1 MGWFSRWR
9 YRRKVLRE
17 ALGHRLD
24 ARFVRLFQERNR
36 LAHYQTRI
44 EYLRGELEE
53 RLQEPVLVR
62 YNSNT
67 TLVEFATE
75 YNTIAKLTVFLRV
88 AKWRPHTRLL
98 IRINPQYRAYQ
109 IWFQAAFAGL
119 RQTHRDLKSVLTLK
133 TEAPRE

>member
-24 ARFVRLFQERNR
+24 ARFVRFFQERNR

-53 RLQEPVLVR
+53 RLQEPILVR

-75 YNTIAKLTVFLRV
+75 HKTIGKVTVFLRD
-88 AKWRPHTRLL
+88 APRRPHTRLI

-119 RQTHRDLKSVLTLK
+119 RQSHRDLKSVLTLK

>member
-9 YRRKVLRE
+9 YRRKLLFE
-17 ALGHRLD
+17 ALAHRLG
-24 ARFVRLFQERNR
+24 ARFNTLFQERNR

-44 EYLRGELEE
+44 EYLRGELE
-53 RLQEPVLVR
+53 RMLQEPVLVR

-75 YNTIAKLTVFLRV
+75 YNTIAKLTVFLRD

-119 RQTHRDLKSVLTLK
+119 RQSHRDLKSVLTLK